1 MNAIHHITIILNILN
16 AEDLCMIQPAN
27 PGVENSEK
35 IVKK

>member
-1 MNAIHHITIILNILN
+1 MNAIHHITIILNV
-16 AEDLCMIQPAN
+16 EDLCKIQPAN

>member
-1 MNAIHHITIILNILN
+1 MNAIHHITIILN
-16 AEDLCMIQPAN
+16 AEDLCMIRPAN